1 MEYIG
6 WCVVV
11 LMVGLFMGLLIA
23 DQRMG
28 SLERSIGVVVKK
40 RVRSYPSSA
49 PSGAWE
55 VSFRSETFKLEVGST
70 DLDLWRGVD
79 VVPVSKS
86 QYDQTPIGARI
97 YAKYWRSRFL
107 GNVILLD
114 FAVLESW
121 EWGWERETEV

>member
-28 SLERSIGVVVKK
+28 SLERSIGVLVKK

-49 PSGAWE
+49 PSGACWE
-55 VSFRSETFKLEVGST
+55 VSFRSETFDRE
-70 DLDLWRGVD
+70 RGQAPLRTISFV
-79 VVPVSKS
+79 
-86 QYDQTPIGARI
+86 
-97 YAKYWRSRFL
+97 
-107 GNVILLD
+107 
-114 FAVLESW
+114 
-121 EWGWERETEV
+121 